1 MLTTYL
7 NIHTINYAKYKEEKM
22 KKIFLIFSILF
33 LSFLPLYAGNITRLS
48 LKQCE
53 NSALSK
59 YYKVKEAQYHAQAAQ
74 QNLKSNNKSLYPTLS
89 LNATTGYSAVL
100 PSLSIMGNNETFGDY
115 WNYCIGPTIS
125 YILFDNGAKN
135 ANYRSTQNL
144 YESKLQDLEWE
155 KKNVIVSVRL
165 KYFQIQAILEKIYI
179 LGERLNLAEN
189 QYKDITINYKSGTK
203 SKLDLLMAHKQVLL
217 AQNQIELARSK
228 LSKFL
233 RELFIL
239 TQDNFSI
246 DLSYPIDYRLTK
258 QQYIK
263 TASCILKADN
273 VAESIKEF
281 SVYENYIFDNLNPQL
296 LSLERIMQYYINV
309 ANSYKSQKWPFV
321 KLQGSGYY
329 QYPNGPVKEEI
340 LQGTADLI
348 LSMPIFEFGNK
359 EALSKANK
367 LTSKAVEEQK
377 TGLIKALKRDFN
389 NAKDQ
394 IYVID
399 IQECI
404 NNKIVQDNQ
413 KIVELTY
420 TSYQLGQATF
430 LEVQTANFELSQS
443 KIDLIDLKIEK
454 LANLAV
460 IAGLGKQ

>member
-1 MLTTYL
+1 
-7 NIHTINYAKYKEEKM
+7 M
-22 KKIFLIFSILF
+22 KKIFLVSMLF
-33 LSFLPLYAGNITRLS
+33 LSFLPLYAANITTLS

-53 NSALSK
+53 NSAINK
-59 YYKVKEAQYHAQAAQ
+59 YYKVKEAQYRAQCAQ
-74 QNLKSNNKSLYPTLS
+74 QNLKSNNKSLYPILT
-89 LNATTGYSAVL
+89 LNAKTGYSAVL

-115 WNYCIGPTIS
+115 WNYCIGPTLS
-125 YILFDNGAKN
+125 YTLFDNGARN
-135 ANYRSTQNL
+135 ANYRSAQKL

-165 KYFQIQAILEKIYI
+165 KYFQIQAVLEKIYI
-179 LGERLNLAEN
+179 LGERLNLAES
-189 QYKDITINYKSGTK
+189 QYKDITINYRSGTK
-203 SKLDLLMAHKQVLL
+203 SKLDLLMANKQVLL
-217 AQNQIELARSK
+217 AQNQIEFARSK
-228 LSKFL
+228 LSKCL
-233 RELFIL
+233 RELFVL

-246 DLSYPIDYRLTK
+246 DLSYPIDYRLIK
-258 QQYIK
+258 QQYIE

-281 SVYENYIFDNLNPQL
+281 SVYENYIFDNSNPQL
-296 LSLERIMQYYINV
+296 LSLDMIMQYSINV
-309 ANSYKSQKWPFV
+309 ATSYRSQKWPSI
-321 KLQGSGYY
+321 KLQGGWYY

-359 EALSKANK
+359 EALLKANK
-367 LTSKAVEEQK
+367 LTSNAVEEQK
-377 TGLIKALKRDFN
+377 IGLIAALNKDFN

-399 IQECI
+399 IQESI
-404 NNKIVQDNQ
+404 NNKIVKDSQ

-443 KIDLIDLKIEK
+443 KIDLIDLKIKK
-454 LANLAV
+454 LANLAI

>member
-1 MLTTYL
+1 M
-7 NIHTINYAKYKEEKM
+7 NRGKVEKN
-22 KKIFLIFSILF
+22 FLVSILF
-33 LSFLPLYAGNITRLS
+33 LMLSFLPLHADNITTLS

-53 NSALSK
+53 NSAINN
-59 YYKVKEAQYHAQAAQ
+59 YYKVKEAQYNAQAAQ
-74 QNLKSNNKSLYPTLS
+74 QNLKSNNKSLYPILT
-89 LNATTGYSAVL
+89 LNATAGYTAVL
-100 PSLSIMGNNETFGDY
+100 PSLSILGTNETLGDY

-125 YILFDNGAKN
+125 YVLFDNGSRN
-135 ANYRSTQNL
+135 ANYRSAQKL

-179 LGERLNLAEN
+179 LSERLNLAES
-189 QYKDITINYKSGTK
+189 QYKDITINYRSGTK
-203 SKLDLLMAHKQVLL
+203 SKLDLLMANKQVLL

-228 LSKFL
+228 LSKCL
-233 RELFIL
+233 KELFIL
-239 TQDNFSI
+239 TQDNFNI

-273 VAESIKEF
+273 VAKSIKEF

-296 LSLERIMQYYINV
+296 LSLDRIMQYYINV
-309 ANSYKSQKWPFV
+309 ANSYKSQKWPFI
-321 KLQGSGYY
+321 KLQGGGYY

-367 LTSKAVEEQK
+367 LISKSVEEQK
-377 TGLIKALKRDFN
+377 RGLITALNKDFN

-399 IQECI
+399 IQESI
-404 NNKIVQDNQ
+404 SNKIVQDNQ

-420 TSYQLGQATF
+420 TSYQLGQSTF

-460 IAGLGKQ
+460 IAGLGKE